1 MIVKTWTK
9 WRNALGLE
17 TIQATRRVAKA
28 RGNWGTETER
38 MENRALLSAVGGRLH
53 PAPLAAEVAAADPKA
68 SFTYPNVAGNWTVT
82 GDASGDATLT
92 QTKNKV
98 NATITAMGLEVS
110 MKGKFTKAHPHE
122 LSGTAHVPNPITGK
136 GKLAVKVHIEFGEL
150 SNPTTF
156 TGEVTVVKLGA
167 SLNVSGTKV

>member
-1 MIVKTWTK
+1 MIVTTWTK
-9 WRNALGLE
+9 WRNALGFR
-17 TIQATRRVAKA
+17 TTQASRRVAKA
-28 RGNWGTETER
+28 RGNWGIDTER
-38 MENRALLSAVGGRLH
+38 MESRALLSAAGGLQ
-53 PAPLAAEVAAADPKA
+53 PVAAEVAVAHSKA
-68 SFTYPNVAGNWTVT
+68 SFSYPSVAGNWTVT

-98 NATITAMGLEVS
+98 NATITAMGLDVS